1 MAINPVY
8 LAALSQ
14 PSRLTMQNVFI
25 ASIIAIAAILMQCLL
40 TIWVLRRQ
48 KQHQH
53 MADLHHEKSQQ
64 ALTTQLHQLHM
75 QIQQAYQ
82 TGQHSIHEKITQ
94 GHISS
99 QQLISDIV
107 QQQMNDVREQ
117 INHSFKQHASS
128 LTAHLQSLT
137 EEIRN
142 HLQSLTQQVNHR
154 LTEGFEKT
162 SSTFIDVVKR
172 LAVIDEAQKKITE
185 LSSHVVSLQDILVDK
200 RARGAFGEVQLA
212 SLIANMIP
220 SNHYSLQYTLS
231 NQKRADCILFLP
243 EPTGNIVIDAKFPL
257 ETYQKLMNTDASS
270 VERKSLQQQF
280 RQDLQKHIKDIAEKY
295 IIPNETTDGAV
306 MFIPAEAIF
315 AEVHSNYPEVIA
327 MSQRLK
333 VWLVSPS
340 TLMAVLTTAR
350 AVLKDDATRKQV
362 HLIQKHLHALA
373 DDFQR
378 FEKRMDKL
386 TKHIDLAH
394 QDANEVNTSAKKISQ
409 RFQRIESVELDLQE
423 IERVEEVALETI

>member
-1 MAINPVY
+1 MID
-8 LAALSQ
+8 LS
-14 PSRLTMQNVFI
+14 SITMLECIGI
-25 ASIIAIAAILMQCLL
+25 AQILLMLWL
-40 TIWVLRRQ
+40 LRRQ
-48 KQHQH
+48 FQQRSQ
-53 MADLHHEKSQQ
+53 ADLHYDKLQL
-64 ALTTQLHQLHM
+64 ALTTQIHQLHVDL
-75 QIQQAYQ
+75 QHVHQV
-82 TGQHSIHEKITQ
+82 GQHTIHEKMTTGQ
-94 GHISS
+94 LTS
-99 QQLISDIV
+99 QQLMTETM
-107 QQQMNDVREQ
+107 QRQMADVREQ
-117 INHSFKQHASS
+117 MSHSFKQHASS
-128 LTAHLQSLT
+128 LTSHLQTLT

-142 HLQSLTQQVNHR
+142 HLHSLTQQVNHR

-162 SSTFIDVVKR
+162 SSTFTDVVRR
-172 LAVIDEAQKKITE
+172 LTIIDEAQKQITE
-185 LSSHVVSLQDILVDK
+185 LSSHVMSLQDVLIDK

-212 SLIANMIP
+212 ALIANMIP
-220 SNHYSLQYTLS
+220 SAHYSLQYTLS

-257 ETYQKLMNTDASS
+257 ETYQKLMNTDATSAD
-270 VERKSLQQQF
+270 RKALQQQF
-280 RQDLQKHIKDIAEKY
+280 RQDMQKHIKDIAEKY

-315 AEVHSNYPEVIA
+315 AEVHANYPEVIA

-340 TLMAVLTTAR
+340 TLMAVLTTAK

-362 HLIQKHLHALA
+362 HIIQKHLQALA

-394 QDANEVNTSAKKISQ
+394 QDVNEVNTSAKKITQ
-409 RFQRIESVELDLQE
+409 RFQKIESVELE
-423 IERVEEVALETI
+423 VEVKDVALIED

>member
-1 MAINPVY
+1 MLSSPVF
-8 LAALSQ
+8 
-14 PSRLTMQNVFI
+14 VFYVGV
-25 ASIIAIAAILMQCLL
+25 AAIFLIQVLSLYVFLRLQRQQSVQAVNHFEKLL
-40 TIWVLRRQ
+40 SAFT
-48 KQHQH
+48 
-53 MADLHHEKSQQ
+53 S
-64 ALTTQLHQLHM
+64 QLHQLHM
-75 QIQQAYQ
+75 SLQGLHQ
-82 TGQHSIHEKITQ
+82 TGQHSLHEKITQ
-94 GHISS
+94 GQLMS
-99 QQLISDIV
+99 QQLMTETMRH
-107 QQQMNDVREQ
+107 QMTDVREQ
-117 INHSFKQHASS
+117 MNHSFKQHATS
-128 LTAHLQSLT
+128 LTSHLQTLT

-142 HLQSLTQQVNHR
+142 HLQNLTQQVNHR

-162 SSTFIDVVKR
+162 SSTFTDVVRR
-172 LAVIDEAQKKITE
+172 LTIIDEAQKQITE
-185 LSSHVVSLQDILVDK
+185 LSSHVMSLQDVLVDK
-200 RARGAFGEVQLA
+200 RARGAFGEVQLTT
-212 SLIANMIP
+212 LLANMLP

-257 ETYQKLMNTDASS
+257 ETYQRITNTDASS
-270 VERKSLQQQF
+270 VERKNLQQQF

-315 AEVHSNYPEVIA
+315 AEIHSNYPEVIS

-362 HLIQKHLHALA
+362 HIIQKHLHALA

-386 TKHIDLAH
+386 SKHIDLAH
-394 QDANEVNTSAKKISQ
+394 QDVNEVNTSAKKISQ
-409 RFQRIESVELDLQE
+409 RFQRIESVELELKEESE
-423 IERVEEVALETI
+423 IVAKIDSCDISQ

>member
-1 MAINPVY
+1 MPE
-8 LAALSQ
+8 L
-14 PSRLTMQNVFI
+14 
-25 ASIIAIAAILMQCLL
+25 SIIFMIAAGVATLQTLL
-40 TIWVLRRQ
+40 IFWLLRRQ
-48 KQHQH
+48 THHRLQAT
-53 MADLHHEKSQQ
+53 MNHEKLQLAFS
-64 ALTTQLHQLHM
+64 TQLHQVHIEL
-75 QIQQAYQ
+75 QQLFQ

-94 GHISS
+94 GHLSS
-99 QQLISDIV
+99 QQLIANTV
-107 QQQMNDVREQ
+107 QQQMSDVREQ
-117 INHSFKQHASS
+117 IGHSFTQHAGA
-128 LTAHLQSLT
+128 LTSHLQSLT
-137 EEIRN
+137 EEIRT
-142 HLQSLTQQVNHR
+142 HLQSLTHQVNHR

-172 LAVIDEAQKKITE
+172 LTIIDEAQKKITE

-212 SLIANMIP
+212 ALIANMIP
-220 SNHYSLQYTLS
+220 ASHYSLQYTLS

-243 EPTGNIVIDAKFPL
+243 EPTGNVVIDAKFPL
-257 ETYQKLMNTDASS
+257 ETYQRLMNTDASS
-270 VERKSLQQQF
+270 IERKSLQQQF

-327 MSQRLK
+327 MSQRMK

-362 HLIQKHLHALA
+362 HIIQKHLHSLA

-386 TKHIDLAH
+386 TKHIDMAH

-409 RFQRIESVELDLQE
+409 RFQKIESVELENHELGLAE
-423 IERVEEVALETI
+423 ALPLV